1 MGTGS
6 VTRSGDWNIQL
17 HGVMFRM
24 RSILRPAIAGLMLT
38 LAPAAAFACSCAQ
51 PSAEGLMQ
59 SAPAVFTGV
68 ATTSAPATQ
77 GEAITTFTVV
87 EGFKGV
93 RAGELVRVRHRSGS
107 SASCGV
113 QFAVGATHT
122 LSTYREEVGTSLFAS
137 LCNAAI
143 FRSREGEQII
153 QRMRQFGR

>member
-1 MGTGS
+1 MTLTLRCS
-6 VTRSGDWNIQL
+6 ATL
-17 HGVMFRM
+17 
-24 RSILRPAIAGLMLT
+24 ILRCSAALILRCSAACLFLS
-38 LAPAAAFACSCAQ
+38 LAATAAFACSCA
-51 PSAEGLMQ
+51 PPTVESLVQ

-68 ATTSAPATQ
+68 ATQSVPATQ
-77 GEAITTFTVV
+77 GESITTFTVV

-93 RAGELVRVRHRSGS
+93 RAGERVRVRHRSGS

-143 FRSREGEQII
+143 FRTGEGAQII
-153 QRMRQFGR
+153 QRLRQLGR